1 MEFQSAVTD
10 AAIAR
15 EDRNQARDA
24 LLPAVKYD
32 NSGIHTQGNGV
43 GNPIRY
49 IANNAV
55 HEYISQGNVRESFD
69 LAAVAGARRAAA
81 LSAVAQAKQEI
92 ASRGLVVTVVQG
104 YYGVLATQQKRRGHY
119 HGGRYCSEER
129 NPASGRRRAF
139 PRLRTLPAERN
150 DRGWSPQ
157 AASDCDDRAGHYRG
171 NDAARPRGRLRVA
184 DATTQG
190 DRRDRGAD
198 QFTGLL
204 SGFHPDRPTI
214 FWEAALRLQPRPTAF
229 VYGSDSWKS
238 TVELCEGCTVVSF
251 CHVRGWL

>member
-1 MEFQSAVTD
+1 MKFLPQFARRLLSIGLSFAMLAGYSHAQQLLSHTSASSNTDTVRITLQDAIDRARRNSVEFQSAVTD

-32 NSGIHTQGNGV
+32 NSGIHTQGNGA

-55 HEYISQGNVRESFD
+55 HEYISQGNVHESFD

-104 YYGVLATQQKRRGHY
+104 YSGWTQIKPRSRATWWSVL
-119 HGGRYCSEER
+119 
-129 NPASGRRRAF
+129 
-139 PRLRTLPAERN
+139 
-150 DRGWSPQ
+150 
-157 AASDCDDRAGHYRG
+157 
-171 NDAARPRGRLRVA
+171 
-184 DATTQG
+184 
-190 DRRDRGAD
+190 
-198 QFTGLL
+198 
-204 SGFHPDRPTI
+204 
-214 FWEAALRLQPRPTAF
+214 
-229 VYGSDSWKS
+229 
-238 TVELCEGCTVVSF
+238 
-251 CHVRGWL
+251 